1 MGKQPTQPEH
11 DQYCD
16 GSTTF
21 NMKQVV
27 ASKSTKASEN
37 IETDYSIPGKKRG
50 SYKQDG
56 D

>member
-1 MGKQPTQPEH
+1 MAYKNGGKKVDCTDEGAE
-11 DQYCD
+11 Y
-16 GSTTF
+16 
-21 NMKQVV
+21 NEKAIKA
-27 ASKSTKASEN
+27 ASRTSKKTES